1 MSHPAAHS
9 EAEDWP
15 LPLSVSRPDSIV
27 SSSTSSSGPSYATSP
42 IFPPPLSRTA
52 SSIGSRSRQAS
63 CFSLYEDICRLPLNH
78 SVTISFVRSS
88 KLFKLRFTCIDIRK
102 DATGSLKSLELGGG
116 PGQQTPLIHTFPHL
130 EHPKLP
136 NESSLRVSFMDE
148 QTVQSA
154 HNVFLTQI
162 SYIFEDWHDCVQ
174 FQELVLGSK
183 LVFIAGIAEAKSKGR
198 GEECISQNLRILRNH
213 NGKQV
218 MLFFANSQRKELKR
232 YVSIPINCID
242 SFNPGKKAGKP
253 VVLQL
258 QPNFDILSQ
267 MRTLSIQFL
276 DELASTNIT
285 SWILVVYES
294 AARSLDGVGYSGTLH
309 KFSFHFFLAP
319 LRPRVSFSSN
329 NIPLL

>member
-1 MSHPAAHS
+1 M
-9 EAEDWP
+9 
-15 LPLSVSRPDSIV
+15 
-27 SSSTSSSGPSYATSP
+27 
-42 IFPPPLSRTA
+42 
-52 SSIGSRSRQAS
+52 
-63 CFSLYEDICRLPLNH
+63 
-78 SVTISFVRSS
+78 
-88 KLFKLRFTCIDIRK
+88 
-102 DATGSLKSLELGGG
+102 
-116 PGQQTPLIHTFPHL
+116 
-130 EHPKLP
+130 
-136 NESSLRVSFMDE
+136 
-148 QTVQSA
+148 
-154 HNVFLTQI
+154 
-162 SYIFEDWHDCVQ
+162 Q

-276 DELASTNIT
+276 DDLG
-285 SWILVVYES
+285 
-294 AARSLDGVGYSGTLH
+294 R
-309 KFSFHFFLAP
+309 FLFEH
-319 LRPRVSFSSN
+319 SQWDC
-329 NIPLL
+329 